1 MGNGSD
7 QGKCEPRSGR
17 RTDRA
22 PGHPPGG
29 AVGRPDHRERAPH
42 GRDRYPT
49 GATTDPTNLTADPLR
64 ALSHGVM
71 PVLFV
76 LGVEAARRLLMH
88 AARIKEGTASDR
100 IPLHRWVLAPVR
112 TGRLYRRMR
121 LAAVTSYPEMVERE
135 QALAGYKVWLTHEL
149 GGTLSKASETQLL
162 PITMASYGY
171 TVEEALALPSKWE
184 AEAEERAEQEAERQR
199 EQAKR
204 DRITALTDEADI
216 AEAEHQVAARTG
228 TAAAQ
233 ATAATAQA
241 QAGAEAA
248 RTRAELQKTAAER
261 QARAE
266 ADALESAEAAAAR
279 RDAAQAQEQ
288 AAEAELRATR
298 IREEAAR
305 TAAEAERREQDAERT
320 AGQRADRHRQ
330 QAQAE
335 HQDAE
340 TELRTAQ
347 LREQAAR
354 IEATAQEREDYAR
367 LTPRERSERRVAHLL
382 LAATP
387 AGQDTQIDA
396 VPLATIQEELS
407 VGRTTASELR
417 TAALG
422 LIQGGYRP

>member
-288 AAEAELRATR
+288 AAEAELRATHPR
-298 IREEAAR
+298 GGGPHRRRGGAPRR
-305 TAAEAERREQDAERT
+305 TRSAPP
-320 AGQRADRHRQ
+320 GQRADRHRQ

-367 LTPRERSERRVAHLL
+367 LTSRALRTPRRPPL